1 MMTPMRSMTD
11 GTKLERWFL
20 AGDLAGLVAFLVI
33 GLDRHGEDIATRFAA
48 LAAIFISSW
57 LLVAWLLG
65 TYRALSYGR
74 LVLTLLGAIPLAVL
88 VRAAFVQAWTTAEVA
103 TFAGVAFV
111 FAMLFIGVARLLVT
125 LLARPE
131 EA

>member
-1 MMTPMRSMTD
+1 MMTPMRPMTD

-20 AGDLAGLVAFLVI
+20 AGDLAGLITFLVI
-33 GLDRHGEDIATRFAA
+33 GLDRHGENIASRFAA
-48 LAAIFISSW
+48 LAAIFVASW
-57 LLVAWLLG
+57 LLVAWLFG
-65 TYRALSYGR
+65 TYRELSYGR

-88 VRAAFVQAWTTAEVA
+88 VRAAFVQAWTTGEVA

-111 FAMLFIGVARLLVT
+111 FAMLCIGVARLLVT
-125 LLARPE
+125 LLVRPE